1 MIPQINIYKK
11 SSKSAHSIENS
22 PNKSHDNQ
30 PQINKLKRITTH
42 RIMRKKTRINSLNK
56 N

>member
-11 SSKSAHSIENS
+11 SSKSANSIENS
-22 PNKSHDNQ
+22 SNKSHDNQ

-42 RIMRKKTRINSLNK
+42 RIKRKKNRINFLNK